1 MAVRK
6 RSGFNRDKGKLRT
19 RVPNLGLIDPPD
31 LSAKTATDHDA
42 KTGQFAA
49 GNRAARRRKMK
60 ASAPVIVGLDPA
72 KCEEWL
78 RPFAKLA
85 GEHAANIIGEM
96 RIESNTLSG
105 LAIDTAAAM
114 AVYRGLLSL
123 GAQGDRKALAE
134 ARAWLRECRQNTITL
149 SSLVGNEAKP
159 APKASA
165 HAALAEALDDDEVS
179 S

>member
-1 MAVRK
+1 MAMRK

-19 RVPNLGLIDPPD
+19 RVPNLGLIDPPE
-31 LSAKTATDHDA
+31 LSAKTATDHEARTGRFA
-42 KTGQFAA
+42 K
-49 GNRAARRRKMK
+49 GNRAAKRRTMK
-60 ASAPVIVGLDPA
+60 ASAPIIVGLDPDN
-72 KCEEWL
+72 CEPWL

-85 GEHAANIIGEM
+85 GEHAAALVGEM

-114 AVYRGLLSL
+114 AIYRGLLSL

-134 ARAWLRECRQNTITL
+134 ARAWLRETRQNIITL
-149 SSLVGNEAKP
+149 TSLVGDEAKP

-165 HAALAEALDDDEVS
+165 HAALAEALDDDEVPS
-179 S
+179 